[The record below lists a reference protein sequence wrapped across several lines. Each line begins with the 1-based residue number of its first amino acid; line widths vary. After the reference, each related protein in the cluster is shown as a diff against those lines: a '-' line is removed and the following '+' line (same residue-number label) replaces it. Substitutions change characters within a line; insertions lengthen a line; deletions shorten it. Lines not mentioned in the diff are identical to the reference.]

1 MKLNKNYN
9 IFIIL
14 ILIFTFFCFYPHY
27 SDDINEN
34 DRKLANKKINI
45 SKNVEIVNYSIFF
58 DDFESYTNNTFPSGN
73 YTLELNGGNSANQAI
88 TDKYVFNGLKSFTL
102 MGISTISA
110 LAYRNFMYDS
120 KILVIDAYLM
130 AENPSGFTLLE
141 DKNIKVGFFNPDV
154 GVNGEFYTTIGL
166 KNDGNI
172 TVQGGASEWI
182 ICPYSAFNWQHVMLE
197 LNLTSNSVKAYVNG
211 TYEGEISL
219 IKNASQTTAIGI
231 SSEKYQIRG
240 YIDDLLVYSRVVKTA
255 PNAPSEPSPPDN
267 ATSVSLNPVL
277 SVLAY
282 DEDGDSMDISFYN
295 AYDNSLIGTDL
306 NISSGGTASVSWP
319 LRASGMT
326 YHWYA
331 IADDGINQTRSA
343 NWTFTTLDT
352 ATLLPVFEDDFE
364 SYTLN
369 TLPNPYELKQNGQGD
384 SYQIITD
391 EYSRS
396 GSKSMTLLGT
406 STWRAV
412 VSRPVYT
419 DIVGL
424 GLKNLVLEAYIM
436 SETPSGSIVYPY
448 DKNIRVGFWD
458 PNSGLYGEYYASI
471 GLRNDGKITITGGPS
486 EVVLDDWTPF
496 VWYHVSLHWTLSNNT
511 VHAFINERPA
521 AKINVSKNVTNTVD
535 IAIEGGNY
543 NIKGYIDDLKLYEK
557 MDLSNIPGYNFIFII
572 LGLISLVIFL
582 KNKKLGRFSEGKKFQ
597 SVEINRVFSNCE

>member
-1 MKLNKNYN
+1 MKLNKSYK

-14 ILIFTFFCFYPHY
+14 ILIIACFCFKPNY
-27 SDDINEN
+27 SEDINKIDDN
-34 DRKLANKKINI
+34 FINKKIKLV
-45 SKNVEIVNYSIFF
+45 KNAEIVNNSIFL
-58 DDFESYTNNTFPSGN
+58 DNFELYTNNTFPSGN
-73 YTLELNGGNSANQAI
+73 YTLELNGGNSANQVI
-88 TDKYVFNGLKSFTL
+88 TDTYVFNGSKSFTL
-102 MGISTISA
+102 MGTSTISA
-110 LAYRNFMYDS
+110 LAYRNIVYDS
-120 KILVIDAYLM
+120 KILTIDAYLM
-130 AENPSGFTLLE
+130 SENPTGFTLLE
-141 DKNIKVGFFNPDV
+141 DKNIKVGFFNPDI

-182 ICPYSAFNWQHVMLE
+182 LCPYSAFNWQHMVLE
-197 LNLTSNSVKAYVNG
+197 LNLTNNSVKAYVNG

-240 YIDDLLVYSRVVKTA
+240 YIDDLFVYSRVVKTA
-255 PNAPSEPSPPDN
+255 PSAPSDPSPPDN
-267 ATSVSLNPVL
+267 STNVSLNPVL
-277 SVLAY
+277 SVFVH

-295 AYDNSLIGTDL
+295 LYDNSLIGTDI

-331 IADDGINQTRSA
+331 VADDGSNQTRSA
-343 NWTFTTLDT
+343 NWTFTTIDT

-369 TLPNPYELKQNGQGD
+369 TLPSPYELKQNGAGD

-391 EYSRS
+391 TYSRS
-396 GSKSMTLLGT
+396 GSKSLTLTGI

-436 SETPSGSIVYPY
+436 SETPSGSTVYPY

-458 PNSGLYGEYYASI
+458 PNSGLYGEYYIAI
-471 GLRNDGKITITGGPS
+471 GLRNDGKITITGGAS
-486 EVVLDDWTPF
+486 EIVLDDWTPF
-496 VWYHVSLHWTLSNNT
+496 VWYHVSLHWTLSNNS
-511 VHAFINERPA
+511 VHAFINERPSG
-521 AKINVSKNVTNTVD
+521 KVNVTKNVTNTVD
-535 IAIEGGNY
+535 IAIESGNY

-557 MDLSNIPGYNFIFII
+557 MDLSNIPGYSII
-572 LGLISLVIFL
+572 SIIIGLISLVLFL
-582 KNKKLGRFSEGKKFQ
+582 KIRKPLRFSKRKK
-597 SVEINRVFSNCE
+597 